1 MTPMASRRQ
10 ADKYWF
16 SVEGETEKWY
26 LEWLRDVVNADPRAT
41 RKVAFDVKV
50 EKNPLKR
57 AKSLNVVGKAEVWH
71 VFDLEDEDELHVR
84 QTLDTLKRMRDAG
97 KLGRGVKYMNAYSNF
112 TFELWILLHK
122 LDMRA
127 PLNHRTGYLRLVN
140 REFGESYQDL
150 DEYKHEGNFKRALG
164 QLTIDDV
171 VAAVARAKRIAEANK
186 ADGHRFAEH
195 CTYRYCLDNPATDLW
210 IAVEKVLKG
219 AGIIGK

>member
-41 RKVAFDVKV
+41 RKVAFDVK
-50 EKNPLKR
+50 
-57 AKSLNVVGKAEVWH
+57 
-71 VFDLEDEDELHVR
+71 
-84 QTLDTLKRMRDAG
+84 
-97 KLGRGVKYMNAYSNF
+97 
-112 TFELWILLHK
+112 
-122 LDMRA
+122 
-127 PLNHRTGYLRLVN
+127 
-140 REFGESYQDL
+140 
-150 DEYKHEGNFKRALG
+150 HEGNFKRALG

-171 VAAVARAKRIAEANK
+171 VAAVARAKRIAEANE